1 MTKQIPDKVLYKG
14 QEFILAGLKGTGVC
28 TPIDFGISREMMG
41 IATACYRGYVCHYAC
56 IDNRLF
62 LIWLGILQEE
72 DVELPFIAGISATPY
87 SILFSSHENLKIQC
101 PLSGGLLLVRNPV
114 GLEGDFPSP
123 GDFTEVVEVLFE
135 DGMLQQEIDH
145 SKTVAA
151 LRKSVDDWYF
161 VSEYERQPP
170 RWR

>member
-1 MTKQIPDKVLYKG
+1 
-14 QEFILAGLKGTGVC
+14 
-28 TPIDFGISREMMG
+28 MG

-62 LIWLGILQEE
+62 LIWLGVLQEE
-72 DVELPFIAGISATPY
+72 DVELPLIEGVSVKPDN
-87 SILFSSHENLKIQC
+87 ILFSKYENLKIPC
-101 PLSGGLLLVRNPV
+101 PLSGGLILVRNPV

-123 GDFTEVVEVLFE
+123 RDFTEVLEVLFE
-135 DGMLQQEIDH
+135 NGMLQQEIDH
-145 SKTVAA
+145 SKTVAE

-170 RWR
+170 RRR

>member
-14 QEFILAGLKGTGVC
+14 REFILAGLKGTGIC

-114 GLEGDFPSP
+114 GLEDDVPSP
-123 GDFTEVVEVLFE
+123 WDFKEVIEVLFE

-151 LRKSVDDWYF
+151 LRKSVDDWSF
-161 VSEYERQPP
+161 VSDYERQPP
-170 RWR
+170 W